1 MKTAINLRRVLI
13 GGLITGMIINII
25 DTPNGALI
33 SGPKITEFLTAHGIT
48 ASPFVAP
55 YFLFIHLIFGV
66 MLVWVY
72 ASMILNWGESH
83 KNALFSTL
91 LILIPT
97 RLFSLGFTF
106 MGLLPVHLFLT
117 LSSSVIVGFFVGGVI
132 GCWFYSR
139 GSANTLFSSSN
150 PFKTK
155 KDE

>member
-1 MKTAINLRRVLI
+1 MQNIINLRRVLS
-13 GGLITGMIINII
+13 GGLIAGMIINII

-66 MLVWVY
+66 MLVWIY
-72 ASMILNWGESH
+72 ACMILTWGETH
-83 KNALFSTL
+83 KNALYATL

-106 MGLLPVHLFLT
+106 MGLLPFSLFLT
-117 LSSSVIVGFFVGGVI
+117 LSSSVIIGFFVGGIV

-139 GSANTLFSSSN
+139 HSTHSRFSSSN
-150 PFKTK
+150 PFKAN
-155 KDE
+155 

>member
-1 MKTAINLRRVLI
+1 MKNSINTKRILI
-13 GGLITGMIINII
+13 GGFIAGMIINVI

-66 MLVWVY
+66 FLVGAY
-72 ASMILNWGESH
+72 ALMTPNLGETH
-83 KNALFSTL
+83 KNALYATL

-106 MGLLPVHLFLT
+106 MGLLPFSLFLT
-117 LSSSVIVGFFVGGVI
+117 LSASVIVGFFVGGIV

-139 GSANTLFSSSN
+139 PSDASHFSFSN
-150 PFKTK
+150 PFKSK
-155 KDE
+155 

>member
-1 MKTAINLRRVLI
+1 MKNAINLKKVLS

-33 SGPKITEFLTAHGIT
+33 SGPKITEFLTAHSII
-48 ASPFVAP
+48 ASSFVAP

-66 MLVWVY
+66 LLVWVY
-72 ASMILNWGESH
+72 ANMISNWGETH
-83 KNALFSTL
+83 KNALYATL

-106 MGLLPVHLFLT
+106 MGLLPISLFIT
-117 LSSSVIVGFFVGGVI
+117 LSTSVIIGFFVGGIV

-139 GSANTLFSSSN
+139 HSTNSHFSSSN
-150 PFKTK
+150 PFKVK
-155 KDE
+155 